1 MNQLFRTARGALGMG
16 ITWGLL
22 GALIGG
28 FVEFLAN
35 LPWFDGLNS
44 VDMWIPVF
52 AIPGFLS
59 GVIFSIVLRIA
70 AGKRKF
76 AELSIPWFAALGG
89 VAGLLLGAWGLSNG
103 LGGSVGEP
111 LVRGA
116 IVLGATTL
124 FTTTAAGGTL
134 ALGRMGADRTLESID
149 VGEEPPKDLPRG

>member
-1 MNQLFRTARGALGMG
+1 MNQLFRTLRGALGMG

-28 FVEFLAN
+28 GVEFLAN
-35 LPWFDGLNS
+35 LPWFEGLNS

-59 GVIFSIVLRIA
+59 GVIFSVVLRIA
-70 AGKRKF
+70 AGKRRF
-76 AELSIPWFAALGG
+76 TELSLPWFATLGG
-89 VAGLLLGAWGLSNG
+89 VAGLLLGAWGLSVG
-103 LGGSVGEP
+103 LGGSVGDP
-111 LVRGA
+111 ILRGS

-124 FTTTAAGGTL
+124 FTTAAAAGTL

-149 VGEEPPKDLPRG
+149 VGDEPTKDLPRS

>member
-1 MNQLFRTARGALGMG
+1 MTRLLRTLRGALGMG
-16 ITWGLL
+16 LTWGLL

-35 LPWFDGLNS
+35 LPWFDGLNT

-70 AGKRKF
+70 AGGRKF
-76 AELSIPWFAALGG
+76 TELSLPWFAGLGG

-103 LGGSVGEP
+103 LGGNVGDP
-111 LVRGA
+111 ILRGA
-116 IVLGATTL
+116 IVLGSTTL
-124 FTTTAAGGTL
+124 FTTTAAAATL
-134 ALGRMGADRTLESID
+134 ALGRRGEDRTLESID
-149 VGEEPPKDLPRG
+149 VDEPPQLPS